1 MSSTVIN
8 TNVMSLNAQNN
19 LRKSENA
26 LATSLSR
33 LSSGLRINSARDDA
47 AGLAISDRFTG
58 QIRGNDQA
66 IRNANDGISLAQ
78 VAESALSTVSNDL
91 QRMREL
97 AVQAANDTNA
107 PLDRLALD
115 NEFQQLIRAIGRI
128 SSTTEFNTRRLL
140 DGTLTTQVFQTGANQ
155 GQTIAIG
162 GVDARNTQ
170 LGGTEIVGG
179 QRVWNAATQSVDFDF
194 TQKLGLTEQQIKQ
207 GFEVKG
213 VMELHIG
220 TVRGLP
226 VDPPLALKIDLA
238 GEFNPDA
245 NAPSTNIVT
254 LDDLSRVI
262 NSAIEKSVAG
272 VEPAGT
278 FGRLIPPDE
287 IDATGNLAAER
298 LKLAQANVSA
308 AIVTRDDGT
317 STVIIR
323 GAFGTEFELVSRPP
337 EEVQAFLPNG
347 QPRPVAPFASSLVG
361 TSETEVK
368 INTTGVVATDDVQI
382 SFRLSDSPDLISVT
396 VTAAE
401 IGLAAGAATEEKIA
415 AVLNG
420 LPEIQ
425 NLFGGAGAT
434 PFAGAAGSLTLT
446 DDQGRRITNIVATQT
461 VGGIATTFPVTSNES
476 VATVDGIAGVFE
488 ADSFTGGDLTALRF
502 TLGAKTYEI
511 TIPGGVADV
520 TSLQNI
526 IQAHDPALS
535 NITVAT
541 GVAPNTT
548 DLVLTDPLGRGIG
561 NVVLTLATD
570 NAAAVSGATISD
582 LPAVPFNN
590 PLGADLERFSM
601 VVTDV
606 GGIKT
611 TIGPV
616 DLTQVTRLDYTP
628 PGGSTE
634 SPGLIQVLDQAIQ
647 AAGFTDIEVSVHNG
661 NLVITGPSDGAGAL
675 KLSNIQLLGPDRVTI
690 FNSVDDGSG
699 TYKHIEHAQVNLT
712 QIDITTRE
720 RATMA
725 LHIIDGALSQ
735 ISDLRSEL
743 GAIQKRFESTVDN
756 LGIYNVN
763 LSASRSRIMDAD
775 FAAETA
781 ALTRGQILQQAGI
794 STLAQAN
801 AGPQAVLALLQN

>member
-97 AVQAANDTNA
+97 AVQSANDTNA

-115 NEFQQLIRAIGRI
+115 NEFQQLIRAIGRVA
-128 SSTTEFNTRRLL
+128 STTEFNTRRLL

-179 QRVWNAATQSVDFDF
+179 ARRIDPVSGEMVFDF
-194 TQKLGLTEQQIKQ
+194 SQQLGLTEEQIKQ

-213 VMELHIG
+213 AMTINVT
-220 TVRGLP
+220 TVRDQI
-226 VDPPLALKIDLA
+226 VNPPLSLKIDL
-238 GEFNPDA
+238 GLPPPDGFNPDA
-245 NAPSTNIVT
+245 DPNANPPKTNIVT
-254 LDDLSRVI
+254 LDDLSRI
-262 NSAIEKSVAG
+262 LNSAIERAVAG
-272 VEPAGT
+272 VEPTGT
-278 FGRLIPPDE
+278 FGPPD
-287 IDATGNLAAER
+287 ANGNLADSR

-323 GAFGTEFELVSRPP
+323 GAFGTEFELVPQ
-337 EEVQAFLPNG
+337 EDNEVQAYLPGSALPATNYNSPLRSNG
-347 QPRPVAPFASSLVG
+347 TGAG
-361 TSETEVK
+361 WET
-368 INTTGVVATDDVQI
+368 VATAELNAGTYDFDGAE
-382 SFRLSDSPDLISVT
+382 SFKIQFDLGGNTETITIPASALT
-396 VTAAE
+396 
-401 IGLAAGAATEEKIA
+401 GAATTIA
-415 AVLNG
+415 QIADHLNNRPDVQALG
-420 LPEIQ
+420 ITFSNPSVN
-425 NLFGGAGAT
+425 NLVI
-434 PFAGAAGSLTLT
+434 T
-446 DDQGRRITNIVATQT
+446 DSQGRGINATSITVQHGDPLGNILALAPAPAP
-461 VGGIATTFPVTSNES
+461 ATTPS
-476 VATVDGIAGVFE
+476 VATIAGFE
-488 ADSFTGGDLTALRF
+488 PNFPVPGSTDWTAGHLQTLKLNIGGQNYTIDLSTTENLTDIETAIDTALGGP
-502 TLGAKTYEI
+502 LPPSGI
-511 TIPGGVADV
+511 TASFDANG
-520 TSLQNI
+520 N
-526 IQAHDPALS
+526 
-535 NITVAT
+535 
-541 GVAPNTT
+541 
-548 DLVLTDPLGRGIG
+548 LVLTDDHGRSITNVRLDMYSTSVIDSLPL
-561 NVVLTLATD
+561 D
-570 NAAAVSGATISD
+570 Q
-582 LPAVPFNN
+582 PFNN
-590 PLGADLERFSM
+590 PQGSDLGRFSM
-601 VVTDV
+601 VI
-606 GGIKT
+606 GGISV
-611 TIGPV
+611 GPV
-616 DLTQVTRLDYTP
+616 DVSDVENYADLELR
-628 PGGSTE
+628 
-634 SPGLIQVLDQAIQ
+634 IQ
-647 AAGFTDIEVSVHNG
+647 AAIDENPDLAGVTVTVDNGLLTVTDPDGRRIENTT
-661 NLVITGPSDGAGAL
+661 LVAPEL
-675 KLSNIQLLGPDRVTI
+675 VTI
-690 FNSVDDGSG
+690 FGNVNDQPI
-699 TYKHIEHAQVNLT
+699 KHTQVNLT

>member
-128 SSTTEFNTRRLL
+128 ASTTEFNTRRLL

-179 QRVWNAATQSVDFDF
+179 ARKIDATGKMVFDF
-194 TQKLGLTEQQIKQ
+194 SQQLGLTEEQIKQ

-213 VMELHIG
+213 AMTINVT
-220 TVRGLP
+220 TVRDQI
-226 VDPPLALKIDLA
+226 VNPPLSLKIDL
-238 GEFNPDA
+238 GLPPPDGFNPDA
-245 NAPSTNIVT
+245 DPNANPPKTNIVT
-254 LDDLSRVI
+254 LDDLSRI
-262 NSAIEKSVAG
+262 LNSAIERAVAG
-272 VEPAGT
+272 VEPTGT
-278 FGRLIPPDE
+278 FGPPD
-287 IDATGNLAAER
+287 ANGNLADSR

-323 GAFGTEFELVSRPP
+323 GAFGTEFELVPQ
-337 EEVQAFLPNG
+337 EDNEVQAYLPGSALPATNYNS
-347 QPRPVAPFASSLVG
+347 PLRG
-361 TSETEVK
+361 TAA
-368 INTTGVVATDDVQI
+368 TTTQATQDITPADYADI
-382 SFRLSDSPDLISVT
+382 DSVT
-396 VTAAE
+396 LE
-401 IGLAAGAATEEKIA
+401 IDGIAYSASVNGANRNALLGNLQGLASGDFTPPLPTG
-415 AVLNG
+415 LN
-420 LPEIQ
+420 
-425 NLFGGAGAT
+425 FSAGAGADEIILT
-434 PFAGAAGSLTLT
+434 DSQGRTITEFQFYDGVTALGAADITPTSVNISGFEPGFADPWDAGDLQTLKL
-446 DDQGRRITNIVATQT
+446 T
-461 VGGIATTFPVTSNES
+461 VGGQS
-476 VATVDGIAGVFE
+476 
-488 ADSFTGGDLTALRF
+488 
-502 TLGAKTYEI
+502 YEI
-511 TIPGGVADV
+511 D
-520 TSLQNI
+520 
-526 IQAHDPALS
+526 LS
-535 NITVAT
+535 A
-541 GVAPNTT
+541 TT
-548 DLVLTDPLGRGIG
+548 DLAGIGAAIDAIVPGTGITATLEADGSLKLEDTTQGRSITNVRLDMYSASVIDPLPLEPFNDPQG
-561 NVVLTLATD
+561 
-570 NAAAVSGATISD
+570 SD
-582 LPAVPFNN
+582 L
-590 PLGADLERFSM
+590 GRFSM
-601 VVTDV
+601 VI
-606 GGIKT
+606 GGISV
-611 TIGPV
+611 GPV
-616 DLTQVTRLDYTP
+616 DVSDVENYADLETRIQNAIDDNPDLAGVTVTVDNGRLTVTDSNGRRIE
-628 PGGSTE
+628 ST
-634 SPGLIQVLDQAIQ
+634 
-647 AAGFTDIEVSVHNG
+647 T
-661 NLVITGPSDGAGAL
+661 LVAPEL
-675 KLSNIQLLGPDRVTI
+675 VTI
-690 FNSVDDGSG
+690 FGNVRDATGNLSNEAI
-699 TYKHIEHAQVNLT
+699 KHTQVNLT